1 MARPGKARTLVGLV
15 PLFLGGVR
23 LARGVERESDT
34 RVGFPL
40 LDMKSWSVK
49 CRCRTNLTS
58 NARPRR
64 SFSVVRPEVSARWAA
79 LSVALTLD
87 ADGRDPS
94 SIAWL

>member
-1 MARPGKARTLVGLV
+1 MTSVFMRMARPGKARTLVGLV

-58 NARPRR
+58 APDRDEVLVWFAPR
-64 SFSVVRPEVSARWAA
+64 FPP
-79 LSVALTLD
+79 
-87 ADGRDPS
+87 DGPRYP
-94 SIAWL
+94 WL